1 MLYQKQLF
9 MPQKQA
15 KGISWQLCLA
25 HMRRKFIEAKGNN
38 KKTEKADVALNLIGK
53 LSKINQPQKS
63 TILDSKKPNPL
74 LASYTNGCSSTKIKS
89 RPKWR

>member
-1 MLYQKQLF
+1 